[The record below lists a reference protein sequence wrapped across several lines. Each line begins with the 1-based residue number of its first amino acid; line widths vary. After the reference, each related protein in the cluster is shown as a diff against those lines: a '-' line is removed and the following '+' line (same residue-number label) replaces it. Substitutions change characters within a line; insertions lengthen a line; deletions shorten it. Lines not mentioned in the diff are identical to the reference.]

1 MRIFRRAL
9 IFSTPFAQ
17 NFSTFC
23 QNFSGFGEKYPTFS
37 APLRAALATRHK
49 KRTAPQFIVQS
60 FVFQSKH
67 EAAFP
72 LTSRGARLLCC
83 PSSHVKSLVHSFL
96 CTVGGS
102 SVGLVH
108 GRFRATIHGFHTL
121 LCGSL
126 SLSAHCLRAVF
137 YRFGTFLSGFRALL
151 SSGFCLCGSAAS
163 GFRAFCTSLLALG
176 GLFCS
181 AFGYLLPLG
190 AGFLCILFAARFHF
204 FLGCIGIHLHH
215 LRGSCGTYG
224 ENGGESQTAEQ
235 GVEIEFHCSV
245 VLVVISIRISVS
257 FVTTHGVIFYRRLV
271 FPVCACKCNA

>member
-1 MRIFRRAL
+1 MHIFRRAL

-17 NFSTFC
+17 NFSTFG
-23 QNFSGFGEKYPTFS
+23 QNFSVFGEKYPTFS
-37 APLRAALATRHK
+37 SPLRAVLATRHK

-60 FVFQSKH
+60 FVFQSKQ

-72 LTSRGARLLCC
+72 LASRGTRLLRC
-83 PSSHVKSLVHSFL
+83 PSSRVKSLVHSFL
-96 CTVGGS
+96 CAV
-102 SVGLVH
+102 
-108 GRFRATIHGFHTL
+108 
-121 LCGSL
+121 CGSL
-126 SLSAHCLRAVF
+126 SLGAHCLRAVF

-163 GFRAFCTSLLALG
+163 GFLTFFTSLFALG

-181 AFGYLLPLG
+181 AFGCLLPLG
-190 AGFLCILFAARFHF
+190 AGFLCSLFAARFHF

-245 VLVVISIRISVS
+245 VLVLYTIQVSVS
-257 FVTTHGVIFYRRLV
+257 FVKTHDVIFYRRHV
-271 FPVCACKCNA
+271 FPICACKCNT